1 MWKIQC
7 IKSVLISLIS
17 DTGSNGPQNIK
28 LIFGTRQEYSA
39 CTAPATG

>member
-1 MWKIQC
+1 MWKIKC

-28 LIFGTRQEYSA
+28 LIFGNGRESSA
-39 CTAPATG
+39 CAAPATG